1 MAQATTGAN
10 LTQVA
15 YISRQTVKFGLIFLV
30 LFMVGRTFLSAFSA
44 YWIASHPAPP
54 PPPTVGF
61 GLLPPLK
68 FPSKAQADKPTT
80 YQMETATGG
89 WSSLGDR
96 AKVFL
101 MIKANPSLLD
111 DEKAKAIAASFDFVF
126 APEVVSSEVYRFAK
140 TQPLSS
146 TFELQTRTHDFTL
159 STDYLSH
166 PELLAA
172 KEVPDQATALS
183 SVKTALGGAG
193 LLSSDLATSSGEII
207 YLKALGT
214 QLTPALSFSDADLVQ
229 VDLPRTPIDNQYRF
243 YAPAGNKANIHAL
256 VTGAGKESLVELTY
270 HLQAIDYSQVQ
281 TYPLRPVQTAWKIL
295 QSNEGFV
302 AVKGDQDTAV
312 VRKVSL
318 GYYDDS
324 QEQEYLQPIYVFE
337 GDGGFL
343 GYVSAVDPAYIQGAT
358 KTN

>member
-1 MAQATTGAN
+1 MVQQAEGVT

-15 YISRQTVKFGLIFLV
+15 YVSRQTVKFGLIFLV

-44 YWIASHPAPP
+44 YWIATHPAPP

-68 FPSKAQADKPTT
+68 FPARTQAEKPTS
-80 YQMETATGG
+80 YQMETASGS
-89 WSSLGDR
+89 WPSFGDR

-101 MIKANPSLLD
+101 MTKSVASLLD

-126 APEVVSSEVYRFAK
+126 TPEVISSEVYRFAK

-146 TFELQTRTHDFTL
+146 TLELQIRTHDFTL
-159 STDYLSH
+159 TTDYLSH
-166 PELLAA
+166 PELLTA
-172 KEVPDQATALS
+172 KNVPDQSTAIEEVKSALS
-183 SVKTALGGAG
+183 SAELLGK
-193 LLSSDLATSSGEII
+193 DLATSSGETV

-214 QLTPALSFSDADLVQ
+214 QLTPALSFSDADFAQ
-229 VDLPRTPIDNQYRF
+229 VDLYRTPIDNQFRF
-243 YAPAGNKANIHAL
+243 YTPAGNKANIHAI
-256 VTGAGKESLVELTY
+256 VTGAGTQRLVELNY
-270 HLQAIDYSQVQ
+270 HYQQIDYTQVH
-281 TYPLRPVQTAWKIL
+281 TYPLRSVQTAWKLL

-302 AVKGDQDTAV
+302 ATKGTADAAI

-318 GYYDDS
+318 GYYDDA

-337 GDGGFL
+337 GDGGFI
-343 GYVSAVDPAYIQGAT
+343 GYVSAIDPTYVQGNGG
-358 KTN
+358 K